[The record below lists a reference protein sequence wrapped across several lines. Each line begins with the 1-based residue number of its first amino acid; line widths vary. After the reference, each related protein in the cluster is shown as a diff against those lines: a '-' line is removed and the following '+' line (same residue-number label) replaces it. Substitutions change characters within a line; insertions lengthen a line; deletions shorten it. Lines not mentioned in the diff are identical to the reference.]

1 MFWLE
6 PAPSDDEEENID
18 ACRIAAAEYDWVA
31 QQTIWPSAAAS
42 EKVEKR
48 SRTCQGLTG

>member
-18 ACRIAAAEYDWVA
+18 ACRIAAAIEGTHFQEYD
-31 QQTIWPSAAAS
+31 
-42 EKVEKR
+42 
-48 SRTCQGLTG
+48 